1 MYFVFLFKGILSVS
15 IYWTCMS
22 FRTCIF
28 FFFFLTCSN
37 KSLFIIIIIINYG
50 FEKKAFEF
58 SKALKMFKINF
69 APNFVIIKLSRSIYN
84 TLINHF

>member
-1 MYFVFLFKGILSVS
+1 M
-15 IYWTCMS
+15 
-22 FRTCIF
+22 RE
-28 FFFFLTCSN
+28 FFLTQIAN
-37 KSLFIIIIIINYG
+37 FHILKLLNTKIDGNDIIILDQIVPSVLSCSMSLNYG